1 MGVRRAF
8 AGQGYLPDINYHRV
22 VIIGAGPAGLTAGYE
37 LARNGYQPEVLEAD
51 SRYVGGLART
61 VEYRGFRFDIG
72 GHRFFSKNREIE
84 ELWTELLGP
93 RMRECSRLSRVY
105 YNSRFFKYP
114 FEPLD
119 ALRNLGPLEALRC
132 LISYLRVQRHSPVHI
147 TSFEDWVVSAFG
159 RRLYEIFFKTYTE
172 KVWGIPCSQIS
183 ADWAAQRI
191 RGLSLV
197 SVMRSL
203 LRVPAHNGAV
213 IKTLVDHFRY
223 PALGPGEMWQKAAR
237 LIEESGGAVRMGHA
251 VREIHREGGRIVAVT
266 TQSCDGA
273 RTHCA
278 NSFVST
284 MPLAELIAGFNPP
297 PPEAVLA
304 SARGLRYRDF
314 ITVALI
320 IDQAELFPDNWI
332 YIHDPG
338 VRVGRIQN
346 FKNWSAE
353 MVPDPRFT
361 VLGLEYFCSEK
372 DPLWSSSDEQLIAI
386 AKDELATLRLADKS
400 KVVDGTVVRQ
410 PKAYPLYDHDYRANV
425 AKVREFLDI
434 EAPNLQVAGRN
445 GMHKYNNQDHAMMT
459 GLMAARNIM
468 GGSYDVWRVNSDAEY
483 HESEDSVTDSARAEP
498 NPIDDKGE
506 VWGIPALD
514 AISLRSGYIGAAG
527 VPLIFDVAVYQVLIY
542 YFHVWY
548 PIAFAISAIVG
559 AAIQH
564 YRREDLGTLRWS
576 QRALIVLA
584 DGADC
589 YLINIGLIMLIVHFL
604 HRHAT
609 IGRVLAAGV
618 ITLLAFIRQNLLA
631 MQRRHLLVAA
641 EQKVPR

>member
-1 MGVRRAF
+1 VLLSESNHNQR
-8 AGQGYLPDINYHRV
+8 I

-37 LARNGYQPEVLEAD
+37 LARNGYQTEVLEAD

-72 GHRFFSKNREIE
+72 GHRFFSKNAEIE
-84 ELWTELLGP
+84 ALWTELLGT
-93 RMRECSRLSRVY
+93 RMRECARLSRVHY
-105 YNSRFFKYP
+105 RGRFFKYP
-114 FEPLD
+114 LEPID
-119 ALRNLGPLEALRC
+119 ALRNLGPLEALRS
-132 LISYLRVQRHSPVHI
+132 LISFLQVQRSAPAHI
-147 TSFEDWVVSAFG
+147 VSFEDWVVSAFG

-197 SVMRSL
+197 SVMRNL
-203 LRVPAHNGAV
+203 LRVPNHNGAV
-213 IKTLVDHFRY
+213 IKTLVDRFRY
-223 PALGPGEMWQKAAR
+223 PIQGPGEMWEKVAAVIEKA
-237 LIEESGGAVRMGHA
+237 GGAVRMGHA
-251 VREIHREGGRIVAVT
+251 VDAIHRKDGRIVAVT
-266 TQSCDGA
+266 SRNGA
-273 RTHCA
+273 GPETHCGD
-278 NSFVST
+278 SFVST
-284 MPLAELIAGFNPP
+284 MPLAELIAGFDPP
-297 PPEAVLA
+297 APEAVLA
-304 SARGLRYRDF
+304 AARGLRYRDF

-353 MVPDPRFT
+353 MVSDPRFT
-361 VLGLEYFCSEK
+361 VLGLEYFCSEN
-372 DPLWSSSDEQLIAI
+372 DSLWSSTDEQLIAV
-386 AKDELATLRLADKS
+386 AKDEIATLGLADKS
-400 KVVDGTVVRQ
+400 KVVDGAVVRQ
-410 PKAYPLYDHDYRANV
+410 PKAYPLYDHDYRTNV
-425 AKVREFLDI
+425 AKVREFLEV

-468 GGSYDVWRVNSDAEY
+468 GGAYDLWRVNSDAEY
-483 HESEDSVTDSARAEP
+483 LESEDSVTDAGRAVP

-514 AISLRSGYIGAAG
+514 VISMRSGYIGAAG
-527 VPLIFDVAVYQVLIY
+527 IPLLFDITVYQILIY

-548 PIAFAISAIVG
+548 PIAFAASCLVG

-564 YRREDLGTLRWS
+564 SNRKDMRTLPWSRRVLF
-576 QRALIVLA
+576 VLA

-589 YLINIGLIMLIVHFL
+589 YLINIGLIMLIVQVL

-609 IGRVLAAGV
+609 IGRAIAAGV
-618 ITLLAFIRQNLLA
+618 ITLLAFARQNLLA

-641 EQKVPR
+641 EQRVLR

>member
-1 MGVRRAF
+1 LAD
-8 AGQGYLPDINYHRV
+8 PKHHDRV

-37 LARNGYQPEVLEAD
+37 LARRGYKAEILEAD
-51 SRYVGGLART
+51 TRYVGGLART
-61 VEYRGFRFDIG
+61 VEYQGFRFDIG

-84 ELWTELLGP
+84 ELWTELLGT
-93 RMRECSRLSRVY
+93 RMRECARLSRVY
-105 YNSRFFKYP
+105 YRGRFFKYP
-114 FEPLD
+114 LEPID
-119 ALRNLGPLEALRC
+119 ALKNLGLLEATRS
-132 LISYLRVQRHSPVHI
+132 LISFLRVQRQAPAHI
-147 TSFEDWVVSAFG
+147 RSFEDWVVSAFG

-172 KVWGIPCSQIS
+172 KVWGIPCSEIS

-203 LRVPAHNGAV
+203 LRVPNHNGAV

-223 PALGPGEMWQKAAR
+223 PALGPGEMWQRAAR
-237 LIEESGGAVRMGHA
+237 AIEEAGGTVQMGHP
-251 VREIHREGGRIVAVT
+251 VREIHRQDGRVVAVT
-266 TQSCDGA
+266 THNGDGPQ
-273 RTHCA
+273 THHGD
-278 NSFVST
+278 SFVST

-297 PPEAVLA
+297 APESVLA

-314 ITVALI
+314 MTVALI

-361 VLGLEYFCSEK
+361 VLGLEYFCSE
-372 DPLWSSSDEQLIAI
+372 DDALWSSTDAQLIEL
-386 AKDELATLRLADKS
+386 AKDELATLGLADKTR
-400 KVVDGTVVRQ
+400 VVDGAVVRQ
-410 PKAYPLYDHDYRANV
+410 PKAYPLYDHDYRTHV
-425 AKVREFLDI
+425 AKVREFLEL

-445 GMHKYNNQDHAMMT
+445 GMHKYNNHDHAMMT

-468 GGSYDVWRVNSDAEY
+468 GASFDLWRVNSDAEY
-483 HESEDSVTDSARAEP
+483 LESEDSVTDGARAEP

-514 AISLRSGYIGAAG
+514 LISMRSGYIGAAG
-527 VPLIFDVAVYQVLIY
+527 VPLIFDLIVYQVLIY

-548 PIAFAISAIVG
+548 PIAFAFSCVVG
-559 AAIQH
+559 AAVQH
-564 YRREDLGTLRWS
+564 SGRKGLAALPWS
-576 QRALIVLA
+576 RRALIVLA

-589 YLINIGLIMLIVHFL
+589 YLINIGLIMLIVQFL

-609 IGRVLAAGV
+609 IGRAIAAGV

-641 EQKVPR
+641 EQKVLR